1 VSALSVIELLGKG
14 LKLVALFHG
23 PIGDHLLEFRCEAL
37 VHGVVYTKDVVNFV
51 KC

>member
-14 LKLVALFHG
+14 LTLVALFHG

-37 VHGVVYTKDVVNFV
+37 MDSVVHTKEVVNFV